1 MLPGTSQGKSYP
13 SVGPVDLP
21 GVSYPD
27 HDIVKS
33 RDSTWWWESL
43 TCVWSPRPYVR
54 VDSGQTHSFAA
65 TRRLTEGNP
74 ASGVPFA
81 LHLADESGRFRL
93 LALDFDAHHAGSTAT
108 ADLASC
114 TTALTAANIEH
125 LVCSSGP
132 GGGYHVWIRLST
144 AVSPQRLAPITDA
157 FAAAWPSLD
166 RGPLSNPRTGCV
178 RAPGSPHRAGGASVP
193 LTDPHIRP
201 VSLRALRSVLT
212 QLTLPPHTATS
223 TTTPTGLGA
232 APIPVHTDVQGHP
245 YLAGP
250 RRPVPARIRTLAHA
264 RVTAQSDASAIG
276 WSVLLACA
284 HARMR
289 FDDVHQ
295 AAFVD
300 RWPGLETIRT
310 HRTQVG
316 QRAPRVDPHAELT
329 RQWAKAVTAASFTP
343 RSTTAPSPARRTAE
357 AIVAEL
363 LSRMNA
369 QPGRWAGKTGAQDRL
384 LLLGLA
390 ARTLAA
396 AADNVQLSERDWAV
410 AVGLTR
416 DVVTSRLKVLVQ
428 QGWIARVQ
436 RSAGPWAAV
445 WRIGRPGGGKQRSG
459 AVFSAELEQRLQGE
473 LERARADIW
482 HARSLG
488 VLGLRV
494 WELLS
499 SERLSVK
506 QVAARLGVCAATVRS
521 KIAALQSYGLATSS
535 GRAYQG
541 RSRLARAAALAG
553 VTGAHADR
561 VRLYRLQSAV
571 FVWWFTTRYQPKR
584 SDALAEWGMFPTP
597 DEAENVH
604 PVDIALAYGATCT
617 GPPVQA
623 TTWGAAMAAQ
633 ERHREHDPGSWWELV
648 AAARAALPA
657 PDMLLAPHQWAAT
670 AA

>member
-1 MLPGTSQGKSYP
+1 MLPGTSQSKSYP
-13 SVGPVDLP
+13 SVGPVDPL
-21 GVSYPD
+21 GVSCSD
-27 HDIVKS
+27 RDNVGS
-33 RDSTWWWESL
+33 RDSTWWWDSVV
-43 TCVWSPRPYVR
+43 CAWSPRPYVR
-54 VDSGQTHSFAA
+54 VDSRKTHSFAA
-65 TRRLTEGNP
+65 TRRLADGAPGEET
-74 ASGVPFA
+74 PFA
-81 LHLADESGRFRL
+81 LHLTDESGRFRL

-108 ADLASC
+108 ADLTRC
-114 TTALTAANIEH
+114 TTALTAASIEH

-132 GGGYHVWIRLST
+132 GGGYHVWIRLGT
-144 AVSPQRLAPITDA
+144 AVSPHRLAPIVKA

-166 RGPLSNPRTGCV
+166 LGPLTNPRTGCV
-178 RAPGSPHRAGGASVP
+178 RAPGAPHRAGGASVP
-193 LTDPHIRP
+193 LTSPHIRP
-201 VSLRALRSVLT
+201 VSLRALRTVVT
-212 QLTLPPHTATS
+212 QLTHPQHAGSAATAS
-223 TTTPTGLGA
+223 ADVGA

-250 RRPVPARIRTLAHA
+250 RRPMSAQIRALART
-264 RVTAQSDASAIG
+264 RVAAQSDASAIG
-276 WSVLLACA
+276 WSILLACA

-289 FDDVHQ
+289 YDDLHQ
-295 AAFVD
+295 AAFTD
-300 RWPGLETIRT
+300 CWPGLETIRT
-310 HRTQVG
+310 QRTSAG
-316 QRAPRVDPHAELT
+316 ERTPRFDPHAELA
-329 RQWAKAVTAASFTP
+329 RQWAKAVTAASYTRP
-343 RSTTAPSPARRTAE
+343 STAAPSPARRAAE
-357 AIVAEL
+357 EAVADL
-363 LSRMNA
+363 LARMNA
-369 QPGRWAGKTGAQDRL
+369 QPHRWTGKTGSQDRL
-384 LLLGLA
+384 VLLGLA

-396 AADNVQLSERDWAV
+396 AAETVQLSERDWAI

-445 WRIGRPGGGKQRSG
+445 WRVGRPGGGKQRSG

-506 QVAARLGVCAATVRS
+506 QVAARLGVCASTVRS

-571 FVWWFTTRYQPKR
+571 FVWWFTTRYQPER

-604 PVDIALAYGATCT
+604 PVDIALAYGATST

>member
-1 MLPGTSQGKSYP
+1 MLPGTSQSKSYP
-13 SVGPVDLP
+13 SDGPVALI
-21 GVSYPD
+21 GVSRSD
-27 HDIVKS
+27 LDNLTT
-33 RDSTWWWESL
+33 RDSTWWWDSVV
-43 TCVWSPRPYVR
+43 CAWSPRPYVR
-54 VDSGQTHSFAA
+54 VDLHKAHTFAS
-65 TRRLTEGNP
+65 TRRLTDGAPGEGT
-74 ASGVPFA
+74 PFA
-81 LHLADESGRFRL
+81 LHLTDESGKFRL
-93 LALDFDAHHAGSTAT
+93 LALDFDAHHAGSTADK
-108 ADLASC
+108 DLAAC
-114 TTALTAANIEH
+114 TAALTATGIEH

-144 AVSPQRLAPITDA
+144 AVSPQRLAPIIDA
-157 FAAAWPSLD
+157 FSAAWPSLD
-166 RGPLSNPRTGCV
+166 RGPLSNSRTGCV
-178 RAPGSPHRAGGASVP
+178 RAPSAPHRAGGTSMP

-201 VSLRALRSVLT
+201 VSLRVLRTVRTRLT
-212 QLTLPPHTATS
+212 QPPQTKGTS
-223 TTTPTGLGA
+223 TAGA
-232 APIPVHTDVQGHP
+232 GIVPIPVHVDVQGHP
-245 YLAGP
+245 CLAGP
-250 RRPVPARIRTLAHA
+250 RRPLNPQIRALARAPISART
-264 RVTAQSDASAIG
+264 DASAVG
-276 WSVLLACA
+276 WSILLACA
-284 HARMR
+284 HARMQYR
-289 FDDVHQ
+289 DVHE
-295 AAFVD
+295 AAFTD
-300 RWPGLETIRT
+300 RWPGLEFVRT
-310 HRTQVG
+310 SRTSAG
-316 QRAPRVDPHAELT
+316 ERTPRFDAEAELT
-329 RQWAKAVTAASFTP
+329 RQWARAVTAASFTP
-343 RSTTAPSPARRTAE
+343 RSTTAPSPARRAAE

-363 LSRMNA
+363 LPRMNA
-369 QPGRWAGKTGAQDRL
+369 QPDRWAGKTGAQDRL

-396 AADNVQLSERDWAV
+396 AADNVQLSERDWAI

-445 WRIGRPGGGKQRSG
+445 WRVGRPGGGKQRSG

-473 LERARADIW
+473 LECARADIW

-506 QVAARLGVCAATVRS
+506 QVAARLGVCASTVRS

-571 FVWWFTTRYQPKR
+571 FVWWFTTRYQPER

-604 PVDIALAYGATCT
+604 PVDIALAYGATST

>member
-1 MLPGTSQGKSYP
+1 MHPSTSQGRSYP
-13 SVGPVDLP
+13 PGGPVVPD
-21 GVSYPD
+21 GVSC
-27 HDIVKS
+27 S
-33 RDSTWWWESL
+33 DSTKPTSHLTNQWWESL
-43 TCVWSPRPYVR
+43 ACVWSPRPYVR
-54 VDSGQTHSFAA
+54 VDQRKTHSFAQIQHF
-65 TRRLTEGNP
+65 THGEP
-74 ASGVPFA
+74 AFGIPYA

-144 AVSPQRLAPITDA
+144 AVSPQRLAPIIDA

-250 RRPVPARIRTLAHA
+250 RRPVSAHIRRLAHA

-295 AAFVD
+295 AAFAD

-316 QRAPRVDPHAELT
+316 ERAPRVDPHAALA
-329 RQWAKAVTAASFTP
+329 RQWARAVTAASFTP
-343 RSTTAPSPARRTAE
+343 RSSTAPSPARRAAE

-363 LSRMNA
+363 LSRMSA
-369 QPGRWAGKTGAQDRL
+369 QPDRWAGKTGAQDRL

-390 ARTLAA
+390 ARILAA
-396 AADNVQLSERDWAV
+396 AADNVQLAERDWAV

-445 WRIGRPGGGKQRSG
+445 WRVGRPGGGKQRSG

-506 QVAARLGVCAATVRS
+506 QVAARLGGCAATVRS

-571 FVWWFTTRYQPKR
+571 FVWWFTTRYQPER

-604 PVDIALAYGATCT
+604 PVDIALAYGATST